1 VILLENKLYRISQ
14 NVKHI
19 IQPDENSSK
28 QAFDQYETIFKEL
41 VELCEDYWYIL
52 RIESTLF
59 CHLPSRMFGKT
70 DPQLVEPITKSFNLK
85 MVVISIIGFLISN
98 QDYTF

>member
-1 VILLENKLYRISQ
+1 MTKPLIQKPILLIVEDDKGLQSQ
-14 NVKHI
+14 LRWH
-19 IQPDENSSK
+19 
-28 QAFDQYETIFKEL
+28 FDQYETIFKEL